1 MKPWDQYKAKE
12 RYPDR
17 VLVVGEYMKERMSA
31 LDDIPMTKSQREKAE
46 KDLAEEAEKYYQE
59 RRQIYKDSLGAALQE
74 FWNDARKD
82 LGYDAFLDAGGM
94 KIIESKAWEDGHSYG
109 YSGVFSRLEDLSEL
123 VRQLLP
129 HLIADC

>member
-17 VLVVGEYMKERMSA
+17 VLVVREYMKERMSA

-46 KDLAEEAEKYYQE
+46 KDLAEEAQKHYQE
-59 RRQIYKDSLGAALQE
+59 RRQIYKDSLSAALQE
-74 FWNDARKD
+74 FWNDAREE
-82 LGYDAFLDAGGM
+82 LGYDAFLDAEGM
-94 KIIESKAWEDGHSYG
+94 QMIEGKAWEDGHSYG
-109 YSGVFSRLEDLSEL
+109 YSEVFSHLKDLSEL